1 MFNHITAIGVNCNK
15 KYFVN
20 CKKKIVMKYL
30 FLVILFVFAGCTMTK
45 RVHQPGYH
53 IEWKTKSI
61 RNLQVVDNTTSSA
74 AHSTSIESATTLK
87 SYDTNVPTVSTV
99 SEADSIIEQAPITLE
114 KVSAHKSS
122 TQQLQPK
129 KIVKVISK
137 PVTKIKST
145 INTNKSQYIGAGRT
159 DLTVRQGLILLLCGA
174 IILGIGILV
183 IFIVFDDIL
192 ALLGLFLVI
201 IGGITVLISLALL
214 LFSLIAF
221 LLFG

>member
-1 MFNHITAIGVNCNK
+1 MQ
-15 KYFVN
+15 
-20 CKKKIVMKYL
+20 KKKIMKYL
-30 FLVILFVFAGCTMTK
+30 FLVSLFAFVGCTITK
-45 RVHQPGYH
+45 RIHQPGYH

-61 RNLQVVDNTTSSA
+61 RNIQVVEHATNSEFQPIA
-74 AHSTSIESATTLK
+74 IQSATALESDVTYVSK
-87 SYDTNVPTVSTV
+87 ESSSSEFDTIKADIRNSQERVSV
-99 SEADSIIEQAPITLE
+99 
-114 KVSAHKSS
+114 HKNFN
-122 TQQLQPK
+122 QQLQPK

-183 IFIVFDDIL
+183 IFIVFDDLL

-201 IGGITVLISLALL
+201 IGGIAVLISLALL

-221 LLFG
+221 LIFG

>member
-1 MFNHITAIGVNCNK
+1 
-15 KYFVN
+15 
-20 CKKKIVMKYL
+20 MKYL
-30 FLVILFVFAGCTMTK
+30 FLISLFVFVGCTMTK

-61 RNLQVVDNTTSSA
+61 RNIQVVEHATNSEVHPIA
-74 AHSTSIESATTLK
+74 IKSATALE
-87 SYDTNVPTVSTV
+87 SDVTNVSNVSTV
-99 SEADSIIEQAPITLE
+99 SDNDSIIEHAPISQE
-114 KVSAHKSS
+114 KVSVQKNFN
-122 TQQLQPK
+122 QQLQPK

-192 ALLGLFLVI
+192 ALLGLFLVF

>member
-1 MFNHITAIGVNCNK
+1 
-15 KYFVN
+15 
-20 CKKKIVMKYL
+20 MKYL
-30 FLVILFVFAGCTMTK
+30 FLVSLFVFAGCTMTK

-74 AHSTSIESATTLK
+74 AHSTSIESATALK
-87 SYDTNVPTVSTV
+87 SYDTNVSSV

-122 TQQLQPK
+122 TQQLKPK